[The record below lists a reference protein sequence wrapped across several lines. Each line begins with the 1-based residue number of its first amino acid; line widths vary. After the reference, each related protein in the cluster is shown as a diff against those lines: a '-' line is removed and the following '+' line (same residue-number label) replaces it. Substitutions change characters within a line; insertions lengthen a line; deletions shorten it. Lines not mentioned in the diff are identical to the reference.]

1 MVNRTQYKTVLWS
14 IYLAI
19 IACSTIFGLFP
30 LPENPKEYIGI
41 VYSFI
46 WCIGL
51 FGFILQ
57 RRILY
62 KLFWR
67 IWLSLIF
74 IATGM
79 GFTLFIFMMFTDG
92 FPTQGQL
99 IFYGVVLVLTLPM
112 YYAIYVYAYRSPSVW
127 QSV

>member
-1 MVNRTQYKTVLWS
+1 MVNRIKYKTVLWL

-19 IACSTIFGLFP
+19 IACITILGFFP
-30 LPENPKEYIGI
+30 LPQNPKEYISI
-41 VYSFI
+41 VFGFI

-51 FGFILQ
+51 SGFVFQ

-79 GFTLFIFMMFTDG
+79 GFTLFIFSIFTG
-92 FPTQGQL
+92 SSPTYGQL
-99 IFYGVVLVLTLPM
+99 IFYGAMLVVTFPM

-127 QSV
+127 QSA